1 MALRLYAKPSGICL
15 IVETLF
21 PTGTWSA
28 LFTRSG
34 TPKPVIDRIAAGVA
48 DYVKSPEAK
57 AREAAG
63 LMVFASSTPEEFQ
76 RKVDSEAKRYTEI
89 AERLGWTPQ

>member
-1 MALRLYAKPSGICL
+1 M
-15 IVETLF
+15 
-21 PTGTWSA
+21 
-28 LFTRSG
+28 
-34 TPKPVIDRIAAGVA
+34 DRIAAGVA

-57 AREAAG
+57 ARETAG